1 MDSTV
6 IRASYLWSYTSSF
19 IRLSIFGVILGVLLV
34 LASCVKKEAPG
45 QHATILMRDGTSMSG
60 TVTATSPDQ
69 ITVMMNVDF
78 RDDILAG
85 EVERSV
91 VEIENDARER
101 WPQVRRL
108 FVRPMQGAGEQR
120 KHL

>member
-1 MDSTV
+1 MLCLGFTAMLLAHESKDLLIGESADPDLIDDLHALACQKPGVVGVGYVLTV
-6 IRASYLWSYTSSF
+6 HS
-19 IRLSIFGVILGVLLV
+19 
-34 LASCVKKEAPG
+34 
-45 QHATILMRDGTSMSG
+45 
-60 TVTATSPDQ
+60 SPDQ